1 MIPSVPSLSSLKET
15 LGKATPSSFSSSFSS
30 PTAEEVGKE
39 GKTTSGWKFPTPSS
53 SSLESLHQEMG
64 KKLSEKATAAKK
76 ESEEFLQATT
86 ESLKK
91 RVTEA
96 EATLPSFMT
105 GSSKKETVV
114 DDKKE
119 KDSTENSNDK
129 WFGNNWKNPFQKKE

>member
-1 MIPSVPSLSSLKET
+1 MFPS
-15 LGKATPSSFSSSFSS
+15 
-30 PTAEEVGKE
+30 
-39 GKTTSGWKFPTPSS
+39 SS

-96 EATLPSFMT
+96 EASLPSFMT
-105 GSSKKETVV
+105 GNKTAVE
-114 DDKKE
+114 DKKE
-119 KDSTENSNDK
+119 KETEKEKDLTENNNK
-129 WFGNNWKNPFQKKE
+129 WFGNNWKNPFQKNE